1 MQQQHTT
8 RNDSRTKRIASM
20 IATISPD
27 DNPDVSSTTTAASG
41 PETVMINMHKKSW
54 TFCINLRSDTLKR
67 KSKRK
72 PNQKAIKEQ
81 KGYAKRL
88 LSWSVKFYF
97 HIYHVLC

>member
-1 MQQQHTT
+1 
-8 RNDSRTKRIASM
+8 M

-81 KGYAKRL
+81 KGYAKKIIEL
-88 LSWSVKFYF
+88 ICKILFPYISCT
-97 HIYHVLC
+97 VLIC